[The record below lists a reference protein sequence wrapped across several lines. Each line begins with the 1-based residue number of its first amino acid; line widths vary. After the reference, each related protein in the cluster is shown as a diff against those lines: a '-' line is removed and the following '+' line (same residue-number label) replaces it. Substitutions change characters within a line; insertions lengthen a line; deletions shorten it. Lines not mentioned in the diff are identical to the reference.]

1 MEGFFVLNINT
12 MKKIILLITLN
23 LLIGLSYAQTRVVAE
38 CTVSYSISV
47 DNATGLD
54 KEAVELLKSSSK
66 TVYIKGNDSRVDLM
80 SSSFLQT
87 MIFDKT
93 TGNAVILREFGANKF
108 MTKLESK
115 AWIAQN
121 SKYSGMTI
129 SNENET
135 KNILGYDCKKAVL
148 KLQNGT
154 SFSVYYATAITPS
167 VKEFEFQFKDIPGF
181 VLEYE
186 AQEGGAQKITYKA
199 TKINLNPVQASKF
212 DIPTSGYRLL
222 N

>member
-1 MEGFFVLNINT
+1 M
-12 MKKIILLITLN
+12 LLVGLN
-23 LLIGLSYAQTRVVAE
+23 LLIGSSYAQTRVVAE

-87 MIFDKT
+87 MVFDKT
-93 TGNAVILREFGANKF
+93 TGNAVILRELGANKF

-121 SKYSGMTI
+121 SKYNGMTI
-129 SNENET
+129 SYENET

-148 KLQNGT
+148 KLQNGS

>member
-1 MEGFFVLNINT
+1 M
-12 MKKIILLITLN
+12 LLVGLN
-23 LLIGLSYAQTRVVAE
+23 LLIGSIYAQTRVVAE

-93 TGNAVILREFGANKF
+93 TGKAVILRELGANKF

-121 SKYSGMTI
+121 SKYNGMTI
-129 SNENET
+129 SYENET

>member
-1 MEGFFVLNINT
+1 MFNVLVSLAN
-12 MKKIILLITLN
+12 
-23 LLIGLSYAQTRVVAE
+23 SQTRVVAE
-38 CTVSYSISV
+38 CTVSYAISV
-47 DNATGLD
+47 NNAAVLD
-54 KEAVELLKSSSK
+54 KDAVELLKSSSK
-66 TVYIKGNDSRVDLM
+66 TVYIKGNDCRVDLI

-87 MIFDKT
+87 MIYDKT
-93 TGNAVILREFGANKF
+93 NGNAVILRELGTNKF
-108 MTKLESK
+108 MTKLDSK

-121 SKYSGMTI
+121 SKYNGMTT
-129 SNENET
+129 SFENET
-135 KNILGYDCKKAVL
+135 KKILGYDCKKAVL
-148 KLQNGT
+148 KLQSGL
-154 SFSVYYATAITPS
+154 SFTVYYATAITPS

-186 AQEGGAQKITYKA
+186 SQEGGVQKITYKA

>member
-1 MEGFFVLNINT
+1 M
-12 MKKIILLITLN
+12 LLVGLN
-23 LLIGLSYAQTRVVAE
+23 LLIGSSYAQTRVVAE

-93 TGNAVILREFGANKF
+93 TGNAVILRELGANKF

-121 SKYSGMTI
+121 SKYNGMTI
-129 SNENET
+129 SYENET

>member
-1 MEGFFVLNINT
+1 M
-12 MKKIILLITLN
+12 LLVGLN
-23 LLIGLSYAQTRVVAE
+23 LLIGSNYAQTRVVAE

-93 TGNAVILREFGANKF
+93 TGNAVILRELGANKF

-121 SKYSGMTI
+121 SKYNGMTI
-129 SNENET
+129 SYENET

>member
-1 MEGFFVLNINT
+1 
-12 MKKIILLITLN
+12 MKKIMLLVILN
-23 LLIGLSYAQTRVVAE
+23 LLIGLSFAQTRVVAE

-54 KEAVELLKSSSK
+54 KEAVELLKSSTK

-93 TGNAVILREFGANKF
+93 TGNAVILRELGANKF

-121 SKYSGMTI
+121 NKYSGMTI
-129 SNENET
+129 SYENET
-135 KNILGYDCKKAVL
+135 KNILGYDCKKAIL

-154 SFSVYYATAITPS
+154 SFTVYYATAITPS

-212 DIPTSGYRLL
+212 DIPISGYRLL